1 MRIEQV
7 LLNLVSN
14 AIKFTEKGEVAV
26 KVEKVKLEEKKVT
39 LKFSVKD
46 TGIGLTEEEMKRLF
60 HKFEQADTSITRT
73 FGGKGLGLAIS
84 KKLIE
89 MMNGNIW
96 VESKKDV
103 GSIFPFV
110 LELDI
115 WKEKDRKRPSSQ
127 MLHGLKVL
135 IVTHE
140 KITLYDAESLECL
153 DKLKEMLKGQD
164 YDMDLR
170 ELENYIGSYDFDRA
184 LGVLEKFT
192 QKLGV
197 NI

>member
-153 DKLKEMLKGQD
+153 DKLKEMLKGHD